1 MDSEAGHGVCIDVEE
16 IRGLLEHTRMLRLG
30 LAVVWE
36 HLPQDMQA
44 GPIADALWKIHER
57 LCDRELRE
65 LRTSLPGAYVV
76 VSPINPMKPP
86 RPQDMEAIARAIRT
100 LDDLGLIVV
109 P

>member
-1 MDSEAGHGVCIDVEE
+1 MGSEGSHGIFVDVEE
-16 IRGLLEHTRMLRLG
+16 VRGPLERTRMLRLG

-36 HLPQDMQA
+36 HLPQDMET

-57 LCDRELRE
+57 LCDAELRE
-65 LRTSLPGAYVV
+65 LRQSLPGAYVV

-86 RPQDMEAIARAIRT
+86 GPEDMKAIARAIRT